1 MAANDYIRTVN
12 ITPLSTSY
20 SWDTP
25 PSWITITRIGT
36 SNDWT
41 ITLAANSGSAR
52 NATLTVRHA
61 NTTTVDTIAVSQ
73 NGVSS
78 GGGSGPTA
86 TPVPT
91 SGGGAGPTATPI
103 APTPVPT
110 ATSPAGAGYALSFV
124 DESYTIDDFSAGGNT
139 YVDLVYN
146 ITGATTAPTLVQI
159 SPYLTWTNRSG
170 PVGGVGTIRLYSQ
183 LPGAELPVSMIM
195 TPEFTIA
202 HPLNNSV
209 RASIPG
215 YIVQFEDGGIRF
227 VSPTATAVP
236 SPTSVPSGGGGGG
249 GGCLIAGT
257 KITLAD
263 NSVTNIEELVVGL
276 QLKSTVFGDMPNT
289 DNVDELKAWTSQS
302 PAISS
307 TTTYLNSITSYI
319 VDKVYS
325 FNNGLLVSSKDH
337 LHIVKIGDLWTT
349 LETVNV
355 AIGNKL
361 MTVLGE
367 VEITSI
373 EISETPTTVYKLD
386 VEPNDTYI
394 ANGVVT
400 HNLKDALLDGG
411 TGGGTIETIR

>member
-25 PSWITITRIGT
+25 PSWITITRVGT
-36 SNDWT
+36 TNDWT
-41 ITLAANSGSAR
+41 ITIAANSGAAR

-73 NGVSS
+73 NGVSVS
-78 GGGSGPTA
+78 PTA
-86 TPVPT
+86 TPTPT
-91 SGGGAGPTATPI
+91 SGAGAGPTATPI

-124 DESYTIDDFSAGGNT
+124 DSSFTIDDFDFGGNT
-139 YVDLVYN
+139 YIDLNYN
-146 ITGATTAPTLVQI
+146 ITGATTPPTLVQK
-159 SPYLTWTNRSG
+159 SVYLDWTNRSG
-170 PVGGVGTIRLYSQ
+170 PTGGVGTIRLYSL
-183 LPGAELPVSMIM
+183 LPAGDPPSSVLMSPV
-195 TPEFTIA
+195 FTLA
-202 HPLNNSV
+202 HPLNSSV
-209 RASIPG
+209 TASIPG
-215 YIVQFEDGGIRF
+215 YIIQADSGIRF

-236 SPTSVPSGGGGGG
+236 SPTSVPGGGGG

-319 VDKVYS
+319 VDKVYN

-337 LHIVKIGDLWTT
+337 LHIVKIGDSWTT
-349 LETVNV
+349 LETANV
-355 AIGNKL
+355 VIGNKL

-400 HNLKDALLDGG
+400 HNLKDAEIDPG
-411 TGGGTIETIR
+411 TGGGGFENVR

>member
-146 ITGATTAPTLVQI
+146 M
-159 SPYLTWTNRSG
+159 
-170 PVGGVGTIRLYSQ
+170 RL
-183 LPGAELPVSMIM
+183 
-195 TPEFTIA
+195 
-202 HPLNNSV
+202 
-209 RASIPG
+209 ASIKSLFANFCG
-215 YIVQFEDGGIRF
+215 Q
-227 VSPTATAVP
+227 TATK
-236 SPTSVPSGGGGGG
+236 
-249 GGCLIAGT
+249 CL
-257 KITLAD
+257 
-263 NSVTNIEELVVGL
+263 
-276 QLKSTVFGDMPNT
+276 
-289 DNVDELKAWTSQS
+289 
-302 PAISS
+302 
-307 TTTYLNSITSYI
+307 
-319 VDKVYS
+319 
-325 FNNGLLVSSKDH
+325 NG
-337 LHIVKIGDLWTT
+337 I
-349 LETVNV
+349 
-355 AIGNKL
+355 
-361 MTVLGE
+361 
-367 VEITSI
+367 
-373 EISETPTTVYKLD
+373 
-386 VEPNDTYI
+386 
-394 ANGVVT
+394 
-400 HNLKDALLDGG
+400 
-411 TGGGTIETIR
+411 

>member
-73 NGVSS
+73 NGVAS
-78 GGGSGPTA
+78 
-86 TPVPT
+86 
-91 SGGGAGPTATPI
+91 PTATPI
-103 APTPVPT
+103 APTPFPTSGSGAGPT
-110 ATSPAGAGYALSFV
+110 ATPIPATATPLPTSGGGSGSGSGYTLSFV
-124 DESYTIDDFSAGGNT
+124 DGSFTIDDFNNGAGSF
-139 YVDLVYN
+139 VDINYN
-146 ITGATTAPTLVQI
+146 ISGTTSAPVLVQKDSRI
-159 SPYLTWTNRSG
+159 SWTNISG
-170 PVGGVGTIRLYSQ
+170 PTNGVGTIRVTSLV
-183 LPGAELPVSMIM
+183 AAAALPVSMSLS
-195 TPEFTIA
+195 PNFTIR
-202 HPLNNSV
+202 HPLSNSV
-209 RASIPG
+209 TASIPG
-215 YIVQFEDGGIRF
+215 YIIQAEDIRF
-227 VSPTATAVP
+227 ISPTATAVP
-236 SPTSVPSGGGGGG
+236 SPTSVPGGGGGGG

-263 NSVTNIEELVVGL
+263 NSVTNIEELVVDL

-319 VDKVYS
+319 VDKVYN

-337 LHIVKIGDLWTT
+337 LHIVKIGDSWTT
-349 LETVNV
+349 LETANV
-355 AIGNKL
+355 VIGNKL

-400 HNLKDALLDGG
+400 HNTKDVILDGG
-411 TGGGTIETIR
+411 SGDGGLR